1 MKKLRNRRNN
11 FYFFGGFFLKR
22 TKITVEAHTNGH
34 KGTQSP
40 MTRFGHSSGRS
51 FSFLFLSDFESQEQQ
66 QQQLIGSAIKR
77 RRRRFQ
83 SSSFLLKVK
92 PVASLRIRGERE
104 RERKKSRVLWHD
116 KHLGE
121 RARIR
126 SACHAE
132 VLLLPFFVL

>member
-1 MKKLRNRRNN
+1 
-11 FYFFGGFFLKR
+11 
-22 TKITVEAHTNGH
+22 
-34 KGTQSP
+34 

-51 FSFLFLSDFESQEQQ
+51 FSFLFLSDFESQEQ

-104 RERKKSRVLWHD
+104 REKKEPSLV
-116 KHLGE
+116 
-121 RARIR
+121 A
-126 SACHAE
+126 
-132 VLLLPFFVL
+132 

>member
-1 MKKLRNRRNN
+1 MTQHFECVTRADCQVHEEAKKPAKQFLFFRGVFLIKNKNN
-11 FYFFGGFFLKR
+11 SRGTSKR
-22 TKITVEAHTNGH
+22 SQGHTQQHN
-34 KGTQSP
+34 SP

-51 FSFLFLSDFESQEQQ
+51 FSFLFLSDFESQEQ

-104 RERKKSRVLWHD
+104 REKKEPSLV
-116 KHLGE
+116 
-121 RARIR
+121 A
-126 SACHAE
+126 
-132 VLLLPFFVL
+132 

>member
-11 FYFFGGFFLKR
+11 FYFFRGVLLKKNKNNSR
-22 TKITVEAHTNGH
+22 GTFKRSQGHTQQHN
-34 KGTQSP
+34 SP

-51 FSFLFLSDFESQEQQ
+51 FSFLFLSDFESQEQ

-104 RERKKSRVLWHD
+104 REKKEPSLV
-116 KHLGE
+116 
-121 RARIR
+121 A
-126 SACHAE
+126 
-132 VLLLPFFVL
+132 